1 MLGALKRFLT
11 ADPNKPSV
19 TMRQGQVFQWR
30 RGLCLRASET
40 TQLALPGEL
49 VREDEKI
56 GTIIEVDDEARI
68 GFRERLDGTVEAII
82 LQLQAGHKVR
92 LHRSSD
98 VLLLADDDRER
109 VFYVEAWG

>member
-19 TMRQGQVFQWR
+19 TMRPGQVFQWR
-30 RGLCLRASET
+30 SGLCLRACEDT
-40 TQLALPGEL
+40 KLALPDAL

-56 GTIIEVDDEARI
+56 GSIIKVDDEARI
-68 GFRERLDGTVEAII
+68 GFCDRPDGTLEAII
-82 LQLQAGHKVR
+82 LQLQSGQKVR
-92 LHRSSD
+92 LHRSCD

-109 VFYVEAWG
+109 VFYVETWY